1 MENRTPSSS
10 DPSQPDKKQIKK
22 PRLFCTF
29 QKQNEV
35 FGNLMHS
42 MQNVRSGGFCPPDP
56 PSKKWGIAPNVVCW
70 CMPKTLKVM
79 ASAYVLL
86 SVENLKLCHQTIP
99 SQKNRKMKHQV
110 LQILTHPSTKKVYQG
125 SILSLGKGSCW
136 VNVGCR
142 SCESHACQCA
152 RCNCVQKKGGA
163 WHQRWC
169 AGECPNLESEG

>member
-1 MENRTPSSS
+1 MFSHLLHAMPAWVLS
-10 DPSQPDKKQIKK
+10 
-22 PRLFCTF
+22 
-29 QKQNEV
+29 
-35 FGNLMHS
+35 
-42 MQNVRSGGFCPPDP
+42 VRSGGFCPPDP

-152 RCNCVQKKGGA
+152 RCNCVQKRVVHGTKGGVLVNP
-163 WHQRWC
+163 QTF
-169 AGECPNLESEG
+169 ESEG

>member
-1 MENRTPSSS
+1 M
-10 DPSQPDKKQIKK
+10 
-22 PRLFCTF
+22 
-29 QKQNEV
+29 
-35 FGNLMHS
+35 MHS

-152 RCNCVQKKGGA
+152 RCNCVQKRVVHGTKGGVLVNA
-163 WHQRWC
+163 QTLKVRDS
-169 AGECPNLESEG
+169 AYVLLRVENL